1 VVAIVK
7 PWADKLFADR
17 YAPQSLLQ
25 QALGGATGIAS
36 LARTVPTH
44 LDQILHDL
52 ETGNVQVRPL
62 VPVLDTLPDRIH
74 QSASRLGVAIFA
86 ASMSIAGV
94 LALPEGLERPME
106 WVRLT
111 LAILFGMSALTGWT
125 LAWWWHFLAQG
136 KRLHLAPWIR
146 LFRRR

>member
-1 VVAIVK
+1 
-7 PWADKLFADR
+7 
-17 YAPQSLLQ
+17 
-25 QALGGATGIAS
+25 
-36 LARTVPTH
+36 
-44 LDQILHDL
+44 
-52 ETGNVQVRPL
+52 
-62 VPVLDTLPDRIH
+62 
-74 QSASRLGVAIFA
+74 
-86 ASMSIAGV
+86 
-94 LALPEGLERPME
+94 ME